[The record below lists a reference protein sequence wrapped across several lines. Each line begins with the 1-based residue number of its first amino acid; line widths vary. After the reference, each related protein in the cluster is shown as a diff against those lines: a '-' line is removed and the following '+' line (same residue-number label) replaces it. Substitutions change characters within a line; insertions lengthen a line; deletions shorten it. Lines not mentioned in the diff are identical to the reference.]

1 MRSSLLILAAAL
13 AVQAP
18 LSAQGPAKDV
28 KALRAFFAA
37 ECARCHGADGSAIG
51 PDGKPLKGVAFTNPV
66 ALAGRTDEKVA
77 KTILKG
83 VFFGKAMPAFKDKLT
98 EAEAQAMVREVLRK
112 ATKGQPIQP

>member
-1 MRSSLLILAAAL
+1 MRSSLLILVTAL
-13 AVQAP
+13 AP
-18 LSAQGPAKDV
+18 LSAQAPAPAKDV

-66 ALAGRTDEKVA
+66 SLAGRSDEKLA
-77 KTILKG
+77 KVILKG
-83 VFFGKAMPAFKDKLT
+83 IFFGKAMPAFKDKLT
-98 EAEAQAMVREVLRK
+98 EAEAQTMVREVLRK